1 MRARAIFVTGLA
13 CVLWLPA
20 QTDTPRQVE
29 LLARI
34 RQHMKSRL
42 GQVPNYT
49 CLETV
54 ERSEQA
60 SGTAKFKTVDTIR
73 LEVAEVNGN
82 ELFARPGKKFEA
94 AHPSVYVKNGLTANG
109 MFAMHSRA
117 LFLENTARFTYAGED
132 EIDGRKLVRYD
143 YQVAQAASGFRIT
156 TGGRQAAVAYHGSF
170 WSDPQTLDTYHFR
183 LVAES
188 IPPELGVTDAGMDVD
203 YQSVAIGSAEAL
215 LPKRADLS
223 STEASGKR
231 LRNITTFSN
240 CKHYGSESV
249 ITFDK

>member
-1 MRARAIFVTGLA
+1 MKGRVSCAAGLVCA
-13 CVLWLPA
+13 FCLTA
-20 QTDTPRQVE
+20 QTGAPPQVE
-29 LLARI
+29 LLVRI

-42 GQVPNYT
+42 QQVPNYT

-60 SGTAKFKTVDTIR
+60 SSTAKFKTVDTIR

-132 EIDGRKLVRYD
+132 EIDGRRLVRYD

-156 TGGRQAAVAYHGSF
+156 TGARQAAVAYHGSF
-170 WSDPQTLDTYHFR
+170 WSDPRTLDTYHFR
-183 LVAES
+183 LVAEN
-188 IPPELGVTDAGMDVD
+188 IPPELGVSDAGMDVD
-203 YQSVAIGSAEAL
+203 YQSVTIGSAEAL
-215 LPKRADLS
+215 LPRRADLS
-223 STEASGKR
+223 STDASGKR
-231 LRNITTFSN
+231 MRNITTFSN
-240 CKHYGSESV
+240 CKYYGSESV